1 MNATFEW
8 GDDVIDSRD
17 IITLQEEMSDELD
30 TLKEV
35 LETREDDYLCYKT
48 DGGDDP
54 TIIEDMIEAINDAKS
69 DLDNFEMDDFNTLN
83 ELVSEGESSH
93 DWSYGET
100 LIHESYFEDYIKDM
114 INECWEMPKEIDS
127 GKWPWRHMEMNWANA
142 AEEAKN
148 SDYFEINV
156 GGETYYIRA

>member
-83 ELVSEGESSH
+83 ELVSEGESSP

-127 GKWPWRHMEMNWANA
+127 GKWPWRHMEMNWADA
-142 AEEAKN
+142 AEEAKQ
-148 SDYFEINV
+148 DYMTISF
-156 GGETYYIRA
+156 GDETYYIRA